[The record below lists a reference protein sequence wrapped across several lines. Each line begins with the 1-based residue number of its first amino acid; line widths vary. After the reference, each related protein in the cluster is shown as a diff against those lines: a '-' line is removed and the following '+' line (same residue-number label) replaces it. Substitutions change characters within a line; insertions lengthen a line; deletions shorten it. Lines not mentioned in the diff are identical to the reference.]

1 MSDVLVYNAPARLD
15 VDEIRSRVAPILVR
29 HGATRAFLIGSF
41 ARGSADA
48 WSDIDLVVV
57 MQTDRPFVE
66 RPFGLGDVLDAV
78 PVAVDMFVYTP
89 EEFAAGLQRNR
100 GIFHIV
106 AQEGVQI
113 L

>member
-15 VDEIRSRVAPILVR
+15 VDEIRRRIAPVLAR

-57 MQTDRPFVE
+57 MPTDEPFVA
-66 RPFGLGDVLDAV
+66 RPLGLSDVLDAV

-89 EEFAAGLQRNR
+89 EEFAAGLERDR

-106 AQEGVQI
+106 SEEGVPI

>member
-1 MSDVLVYNAPARLD
+1 MSDVLVYNAPAPLD
-15 VDEIRSRVAPILVR
+15 LDEIRRRVAPILAR

-57 MQTDRPFVE
+57 MPTDRPFVE
-66 RPFGLGDVLDAV
+66 RPFGLSDVLEAV
-78 PVAVDMFVYTP
+78 AVAVDLFVYTP
-89 EEFAAGLQRNR
+89 EEFAAGLQRDR